1 MSKSQLFT
9 QAHALTRATIK
20 AGDDYRA
27 TFALCLKAI
36 IADSKAPKA
45 TNELPALVGTDKQV
59 AWADKI
65 RKDNLFYLDHLRT
78 FFANSVER
86 ATNTEPDNYKLCA
99 KVVDVLAQLRQND
112 QASFWIDNGKMQHGE
127 TLFDGL
133 GMAVVQ
139 ADPKNKMI
147 KTIQVLKKHG
157 YIA

>member
-1 MSKSQLFT
+1 MTKSALFK
-9 QAHALTRATIK
+9 QAHALAKATIK
-20 AGDDYRA
+20 AGDNYQA
-27 TFALCLKAI
+27 TFALCLKAV
-36 IADSKAPKA
+36 IADTKAPKA

-65 RKDNLFYLDHLRT
+65 RKDNLFDLNRLHT

-86 ATNTEPDNYKLCA
+86 ATNTESDNYKLCA

-133 GMAVVQ
+133 GMAVLQVH
-139 ADPKNKMI
+139 PKNKMV
-147 KTIQVLKKHG
+147 KTIQTLKHHG